1 MQLCPHLE
9 DSWSDGERDMYV
21 YKYSQRYTDTNAD
34 TDVTAA
40 DSTDRDARWNGTERE
55 MLTSRMPWELP
66 PKAN

>member
-1 MQLCPHLE
+1 
-9 DSWSDGERDMYV
+9 MYV

-55 MLTSRMPWELP
+55 MLTSRMLWELP